1 MGTKKTRVSD
11 LPVFDMAE
19 HLGSPAAIAEYLNQ
33 VMDEGDPAELVHAL
47 GVAARAQGMT
57 DVAQKSG
64 LSREALYRALRAD
77 ASPRFD
83 TIARV
88 CAALGV
94 QLRASAA

>member
-1 MGTKKTRVSD
+1 MEKRTRAAD
-11 LPVFDMAE
+11 LAAFDMAE
-19 HLGSPAAIAEYLNQ
+19 YLDSPTAIAEYLNQ
-33 VMDEGDPAELVHAL
+33 VLSEGDSAELIHAI

-57 DVAQKSG
+57 DVARKSG
-64 LSREALYRALRAD
+64 LSREALYRALRAE
-77 ASPRFD
+77 ANPRFD

>member
-1 MGTKKTRVSD
+1 MQNKIRAAD
-11 LPVFDMAE
+11 LAAFDMAE
-19 HLGSPAAIAEYLNQ
+19 YLDSPTAIAEYLNQ
-33 VMDEGDPAELVHAL
+33 VLGEGDSAELIHAI

-64 LSREALYRALRAD
+64 LSREALYRALRAE
-77 ASPRFD
+77 ANPRFD